1 MYLQLAETLG
11 QLEKLSDSA
20 LAYEEAFKA
29 GAVRSL
35 DTIMVYAD
43 TLSRLNRHEQAISV
57 YREALDMK
65 PAARQAEWI
74 HLQTARHWT
83 ALKQYERATVA
94 LAEVGETEDPLI
106 NRFTASFKGSLQSM
120 RRPLTEEEL

>member
-11 QLEKLSDSA
+11 QLEKFSDSV

-35 DTIMVYAD
+35 DTMMAYAD
-43 TLSRLNRHEQAISV
+43 TLSRLNRHEQAITV

-65 PAARQAEWI
+65 PAARHAEWM

-94 LAEVGETEDPLI
+94 LAEVGEAEDPLI
-106 NRFTASFKGSLQSM
+106 NRFAASFKGSLQSM